1 MSGLFVGLNTID
13 IQFLV
18 NEYPESNTK
27 TIVSRNGVY
36 LGGPATNAAI
46 TFSKLGGE
54 STLLTSIGNHFL
66 SKYSVDKLGE
76 FNIKLLDISENK
88 NIQPIISSVI
98 TSDKTGDRTIVTF
111 DPENITNGFNSA
123 KNLLSSIHRKILSS
137 NNIILLD
144 GFFIDIATDIAKAAK
159 EYSIQVVLDGGSWK
173 NGMEDLIEFADIA
186 ICSENFYPPGTK
198 NEEDVFEYLSLR
210 KCEKIAITRGHRA
223 ILYKDKSEYNKIPV
237 NKINAVDT
245 LGAGDILHGAF
256 CYYYLKTQNFAEAL
270 GNASNIATESCKYIG
285 PREWKD

>member
-76 FNIKLLDISENK
+76 FNIKLLDIA
-88 NIQPIISSVI
+88 
-98 TSDKTGDRTIVTF
+98 
-111 DPENITNGFNSA
+111 TN
-123 KNLLSSIHRKILSS
+123 
-137 NNIILLD
+137 
-144 GFFIDIATDIAKAAK
+144 IAKAAK